1 MEVLD
6 CESEWHLKYVQYYFI
21 LPTFTIHKQRTH
33 GTIFDQAETRF
44 VLSQSI
50 KHNLTQSS

>member
-6 CESEWHLKYVQYYFI
+6 FESEWHLKYVQHYFI

-33 GTIFDQAETRF
+33 GTIFVQAETRF

-50 KHNLTQSS
+50 KHNFTQPS